1 MPEIQLQ
8 KVVSFSSEDKN
19 HTAENLLKSE
29 TYRKWKCSAVGEKQA
44 SAIIQ
49 FDEPAQIHSID
60 IGNEHSA
67 FVEILVGRA
76 SAQTDQDYQVL
87 LVASSFMS
95 PAESKQGNNPHR
107 VRMFSIEKLS
117 NSVKDQ
123 KWDRV
128 KIVCT
133 QPFNKNVQY
142 GLSFIKFHSPPSG
155 SPQAK
160 KNPTPKKLGKFALKD
175 DDGDEDKVTIGSF
188 FSKKGKTEQKPL
200 TGAAAVR
207 AASSAVATATTT
219 SPRPAAKMTSPSS
232 QSTKRKLPR
241 DDDDDD
247 DNKPPLRKHQS
258 TPSKG
263 ASPPPMKKTKSDVS
277 IKQPTNK
284 ATPSKTPPTTHPQKR
299 KPAPKPRM
307 KEEEE
312 EGRDFGS
319 LMEDVVFVLSGYVNP
334 QRAGLRD
341 KAMEMG
347 ASYKSDWDPTCTHLV
362 CAFTNTP
369 KYIQVQKKGG
379 KIVSHKWI
387 EHCYKKRVLLS
398 WKRFRLD
405 DDSSSSSEEEDDP
418 PPKPK
423 PKPRTTPAKPAA
435 ASSSKGASPSKT
447 TVAAKPSPAKKA
459 SPAKAVKKE
468 EEDDDYGDSTDVDSD
483 AGPSPTKKRKV
494 QDTSGDDTE
503 DEIRRIQEQNKKIKE
518 EDQYAGSTDEESE
531 HATPKKTTPK
541 KSPAKTPQ
549 KQTHGNG
556 DADDMPLPDLPDF
569 FTGKNFFLYGD
580 FPASERRLVLR
591 YITAFNGS
599 MEDYMC
605 DKVTHVITNE
615 EWDDNFDEALSDNC
629 DLTFV
634 RPQWVYKCSERGK
647 MVPHQPYI
655 VVPKA

>member
-1 MPEIQLQ
+1 MPEIHLQ
-8 KVVSFSSEDKN
+8 KVVSFSSEDKT

-29 TYRKWKCSAVGEKQA
+29 TYRKWKSASVGEKQVT
-44 SAIIQ
+44 AIIQ
-49 FDEPAQIHSID
+49 FDEPSQIHSID
-60 IGNEHSA
+60 IGNENSA
-67 FVEILVGRA
+67 FVEVLVGRA
-76 SAQTDQDYQVL
+76 SAQSDQDYQVL

-95 PAESKQGNNPHR
+95 PGESKQGNNPHR
-107 VRMFSIEKLS
+107 VRMFGSEKMS
-117 NSVKDQ
+117 SSVKDQ

-175 DDGDEDKVTIGSF
+175 DDDDEDKVTIGSF

-207 AASSAVATATTT
+207 AASSTAAVATATTP
-219 SPRPAAKMTSPSS
+219 SPRPAAKVTSPSS
-232 QSTKRKLPR
+232 QSTKRKLSH

-247 DNKPPLRKHQS
+247 DDKPPLRKHQS
-258 TPSKG
+258 APSKG
-263 ASPPPMKKTKSDVS
+263 ASPPPMKKTKSETSV
-277 IKQPTNK
+277 KQPTNK
-284 ATPSKTPPTTHPQKR
+284 ATPRKTPPTAQQQKR
-299 KPAPKPRM
+299 KAASKPM

-312 EGRDFGS
+312 EERDFGS

-334 QRAGLRD
+334 QRASLRD

-347 ASYKSDWDPTCTHLV
+347 AAYKPDWDPTCTHLV
-362 CAFTNTP
+362 CAFPNTP
-369 KYIQVQKKGG
+369 KYQQVQRKGG

-387 EHCYKKRVLLS
+387 EHCYKKGVLLS

-405 DDSSSSSEEEDDP
+405 DDSSSEEEEDEP

-435 ASSSKGASPSKT
+435 AGSSKGASPSKT
-447 TVAAKPSPAKKA
+447 TTTAKA
-459 SPAKAVKKE
+459 SPAKNASPAKAIKND
-468 EEDDDYGDSTDVDSD
+468 DDDYGDSTDVDSD
-483 AGPSPTKKRKV
+483 AGPSSTKKQKV
-494 QDTSGDDTE
+494 QDSSGDDTE
-503 DEIRRIQEQNKKIKE
+503 DEIRRIQEGNKKVKVE
-518 EDQYAGSTDEESE
+518 EDQYGGSTDEEPE
-531 HATPKKTTPK
+531 HTTPK
-541 KSPAKTPQ
+541 NSPAKTPQ
-549 KQTHGNG
+549 KQTHGKG

-569 FTGKNFFLYGD
+569 FTGKHFFLYGD

-615 EWDDNFDEALSDNC
+615 EWDDNFDEALSDNS

-634 RPQWVYKCSERGK
+634 RPQWVYKCSEKGK